1 MSTCKRASIIL
12 LDIPAHR
19 SHKLKYSADL
29 SAPNANSLITAF
41 AHHANGDE
49 ASKAHYQM
57 ADRES
62 FQMMC
67 VALHNN
73 EQCASAQ
80 PCSPASLRALFFLRA
95 SDARQQTQVQKCASG
110 EYVTQDVTRSE
121 IASSNGN

>member
-1 MSTCKRASIIL
+1 MSTCKRKRASIIL

-19 SHKLKYSADL
+19 SHKLECSADL

-67 VALHNN
+67 VALH
-73 EQCASAQ
+73 
-80 PCSPASLRALFFLRA
+80 RAYF
-95 SDARQQTQVQKCASG
+95 DAFSTLQNSTL
-110 EYVTQDVTRSE
+110 
-121 IASSNGN
+121 

>member
-67 VALHNN
+67 VALHISL
-73 EQCASAQ
+73 ASETAKQ
-80 PCSPASLRALFFLRA
+80 LAILRSSSDNPSAMTIALTR
-95 SDARQQTQVQKCASG
+95 DRKKRQ
-110 EYVTQDVTRSE
+110 
-121 IASSNGN
+121 